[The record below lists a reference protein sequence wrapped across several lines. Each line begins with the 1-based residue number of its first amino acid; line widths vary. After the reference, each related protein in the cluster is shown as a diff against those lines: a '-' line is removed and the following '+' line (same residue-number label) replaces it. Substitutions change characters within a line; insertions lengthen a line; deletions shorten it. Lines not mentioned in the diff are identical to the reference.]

1 MHLQK
6 RREGAAAPPS
16 PTRGSPPEG
25 GVRGSPGEGGRMLLR
40 QLRRVVVSF
49 NPLAAGALPAREFL
63 ARLAGKKARQ
73 SNPQCAVE
81 PDLRDDAAPPH
92 VYVEFGE
99 WSAPRRAAG
108 GRSGGQGEGR
118 GG

>member
-1 MHLQK
+1 
-6 RREGAAAPPS
+6 
-16 PTRGSPPEG
+16 
-25 GVRGSPGEGGRMLLR
+25 MLLR

-81 PDLRDDAAPPH
+81 PDLRDGAAPPH

-99 WSAPRRAAG
+99 WSTPRRPAG
-108 GRSGGQGEGR
+108 GRTGGRARAKAGGGGLTPWPTPPPWVSLACMGGGGGEWM
-118 GG
+118 